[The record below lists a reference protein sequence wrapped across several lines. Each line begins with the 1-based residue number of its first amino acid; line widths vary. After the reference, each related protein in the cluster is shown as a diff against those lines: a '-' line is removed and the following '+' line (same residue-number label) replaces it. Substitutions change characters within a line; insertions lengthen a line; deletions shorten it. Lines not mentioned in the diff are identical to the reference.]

1 MESCVNNKLNSG
13 SVQWEQNR
21 SVVGIVLA
29 SAGYPGSYEKNKK
42 ITGLSML
49 YLNSLATSYDS
60 LQFLGIVPDDDNIF
74 IFHAGTKQTQSGDLV
89 TSGGRVLTIVASSNC
104 LTTAH
109 HIAMKS
115 ADRVKFQGSYHRK
128 DIAVRGIAY
137 ENRLAGK

>member
-89 TSGGRVLTIVASSNC
+89 TSGGRVLTIVA
-104 LTTAH
+104 
-109 HIAMKS
+109 
-115 ADRVKFQGSYHRK
+115 
-128 DIAVRGIAY
+128 
-137 ENRLAGK
+137 